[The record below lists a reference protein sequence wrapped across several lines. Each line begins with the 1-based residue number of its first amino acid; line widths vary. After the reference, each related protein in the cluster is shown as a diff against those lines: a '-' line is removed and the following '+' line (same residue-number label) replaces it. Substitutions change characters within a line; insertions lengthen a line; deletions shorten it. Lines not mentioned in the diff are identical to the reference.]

1 MWQVKPNFKE
11 REISKGVLSCCGK
24 FAVGVRFER
33 CTSEDWLTACEEIL
47 ENPEQSILKELH
59 FTHCNLTNQLVES
72 IGRMTNLSKLTLADC
87 NIEVLKPLQTLTKLE
102 YLDLSGNGL
111 DVREFEWVIK
121 YLPSL
126 HYLNFPIKAEEL
138 SLTGDGDK
146 IQVGDRGVRLLC

>member
-24 FAVGVRFER
+24 FAVEVRFER

-72 IGRMTNLSKLTLADC
+72 IGRMTNLSKLTLGITIGYVADC

-102 YLDLSGNGL
+102 YLDLSIIPM
-111 DVREFEWVIK
+111 RCRWQW
-121 YLPSL
+121 S
-126 HYLNFPIKAEEL
+126 
-138 SLTGDGDK
+138 
-146 IQVGDRGVRLLC
+146 